1 MNSLR
6 LVFIPLLFLG
16 CSNKQRDVYDENNYA
31 LIKIDTDNN
40 IIFRRTFVYKYD
52 TARKFQIGYWN
63 NGNILVKGFSLNGK
77 MDGKIEMYQIDGNL
91 MQIDSFSNGVKLSS
105 KKYLAEDTTIKIF
118 RNGKLEPFKSL
129 DSLK

>member
-1 MNSLR
+1 MGEL
-6 LVFIPLLFLG
+6 
-16 CSNKQRDVYDENNYA
+16 
-31 LIKIDTDNN
+31 T
-40 IIFRRTFVYKYD
+40 RRTFVYKYD
-52 TARKFQIGYWN
+52 TARKFQISYWD

-105 KKYLAEDTTIKIF
+105 KKYVAEDTTIKIF